1 MISFIFRLF
10 RLFIWKN
17 DRVIW
22 AFYIRIWSTISMRA
36 QTCGIR
42 RTTGRAE
49 LEKFW
54 FCCWLLLLILV
65 VCVLFYFFFYFH
77 SIAFYNGDE
86 MLKLCGSAKNYI
98 HQVGELTIKYVTH
111 AMCGRT
117 QKPMSKTS
125 TRSARVQCVCVCE
138 SKRVRE

>member
-1 MISFIFRLF
+1 MGILHTNLEHNFNAGANLRNTS
-10 RLFIWKN
+10 N
-17 DRVIW
+17 DGQS
-22 AFYIRIWSTISMRA
+22 RI
-36 QTCGIR
+36 GKV
-42 RTTGRAE
+42 
-49 LEKFW
+49 LV
-54 FCCWLLLLILV
+54 LLLV
-65 VCVLFYFFFYFH
+65 VVVDSRCVFYFTFFFYFH

-125 TRSARVQCVCVCE
+125 TRSARVQCVCVC
-138 SKRVRE
+138 VRASEYENDL